1 MHKLKVSQSLQLG
14 QTGANL
20 FLAFS
25 LLAKAGNFLA
35 KEITNPKEVPSPT
48 PMCKGSWGA
57 FKGTLWIHLIFPT
70 FEYLVSLLWWPEN
83 CRKGK

>member
-1 MHKLKVSQSLQLG
+1 MVKRHNQNLDFQAHAQPKVSQSLQLG

-35 KEITNPKEVPSPT
+35 KEITNPKEVPSPH
-48 PMCKGSWGA
+48 PYVQGFLRG
-57 FKGTLWIHLIFPT
+57 L
-70 FEYLVSLLWWPEN
+70 
-83 CRKGK
+83 